1 MPREKTQVM
10 SKWEGTVET
19 IIIKVDRLQITLS
32 SPFLWCTCIVHVV
45 VFFNF

>member
-19 IIIKVDRLQITLS
+19 VIIKVIGCRLLY
-32 SPFLWCTCIVHVV
+32 PVYFLWCTCIVHVV

>member
-19 IIIKVDRLQITLS
+19 VIIKVDRLQITLS
-32 SPFLWCTCIVHVV
+32 SPFFAVHMHSSCSCIL
-45 VFFNF
+45 